1 MTPTLPVRLEEGP
14 LAVRTSALSKRY
26 GGVPALESVDLQ
38 LPEGSVYL
46 LVGPNGAGKT
56 TLLRILLDLVRAD
69 SGNAELLRID
79 SRREGPRL
87 RAQVGYV
94 PERHDWGYGW
104 MTVGRL
110 LQHHSVYYRTWDG
123 DYARHLAAAF
133 DIPME
138 QRYGRLSKG
147 QGRRVQLVMA
157 LAHRP
162 PVLVFDE
169 PTDGLDP
176 VMRDEMMGMLA
187 EHLAETPTTVLVSTH
202 LVHEFERLADYVGV
216 IRAGVLRAQMPLDL
230 LRRGLRRYRAEVPEG
245 WRATE
250 ALNGT
255 VLHRAGSARE
265 ILWTVWGDE
274 AEVVSTLSA
283 AGATVR
289 EAATLSLEDATIAL
303 LSRKESAR

>member
-1 MTPTLPVRLEEGP
+1 VEG
-14 LAVRTSALSKRY
+14 
-26 GGVPALESVDLQ
+26 VDLQ
-38 LPEGSVYL
+38 IPEGSVYL
-46 LVGPNGAGKT
+46 LIGPNGAGKT

-69 SGNAELLRID
+69 SGTAELLGLD

-110 LQHHSVYYRTWDG
+110 LRHHSVYHPGWDA

-133 DIPME
+133 DIRME
-138 QRYGRLSKG
+138 QRYGKLSRG

-176 VMRDEMMGMLA
+176 VMRDEMMGVLA
-187 EHLAETPTTVLVSTH
+187 EHLAETPTTVLISTH
-202 LVHEFERLADYVGV
+202 LVHEFERLADHVGV
-216 IRAGVLRAQMPLDL
+216 IRGGVLRAQMPLDR

-245 WRATE
+245 WRGVE
-250 ALNGT
+250 SLNGA
-255 VLHRAGSARE
+255 VLRRAGSARE

-274 AEVVSTLSA
+274 AEVVNALSS

-289 EAATLSLEDATIAL
+289 EAAALSLEEATIAL

>member
-1 MTPTLPVRLEEGP
+1 
-14 LAVRTSALSKRY
+14 
-26 GGVPALESVDLQ
+26 VPALESVDLQ
-38 LPEGSVYL
+38 LPEGGVYL

-69 SGNAELLRID
+69 SGTAELLGLD
-79 SRREGPRL
+79 SRRDGPRL
-87 RAQVGYV
+87 RAQAGYV

-110 LQHHSVYYRTWDG
+110 LRHQSVYYPAWDG

-133 DIPME
+133 DIRME
-138 QRYGRLSKG
+138 QRYGKLSKG

-162 PVLVFDE
+162 PVLIFDE

-176 VMRDEMMGMLA
+176 VMRDEMMGVLA
-187 EHLAETPTTVLVSTH
+187 EHLAETPTTVLISTH
-202 LVHEFERLADYVGV
+202 QVHEFERLADHVGV
-216 IRAGVLRAQMPLDL
+216 IRAGVLRAQMPLDR

-245 WRATE
+245 WRGVE
-250 ALNGT
+250 SLNGA
-255 VLHRAGSARE
+255 VLRRAGSARE

-274 AEVVSTLSA
+274 AEVVNALSS

-289 EAATLSLEDATIAL
+289 EAAALSLEEATVAL